1 MSTFK
6 TTTPTSAL
14 LKVYENGRW
23 STEPHWWGPE
33 TASEEEALKAAGLT
47 HHADIHLDDHAS
59 PLYQTITV
67 YRGEDGRYLVTA
79 TTAWDEIDEVACAS
93 LPDMIAVVGL
103 FRSQAGPQQVVLS
116 GAGFYGGDRIVAVV
130 HDEGGDFRP
139 VMEVIGNGLHKL
151 REVEPVMARDV
162 RRG

>member
-6 TTTPTSAL
+6 STDPKPSTL
-14 LKVYENGRW
+14 NVYENGRW
-23 STEPHWWGPE
+23 SIAPHWWGPE
-33 TASEEEALKAAGLT
+33 TPGEDEALKAAGLT
-47 HHADIHLDDHAS
+47 RHAEIHLDDHAS

-79 TTAWDEIDEVACAS
+79 CTAWEEIDEVACAS
-93 LPDMIAVVGL
+93 LPDMIAVIGL
-103 FRSQAGPQQVVLS
+103 FRSQAGPQQVVLP

-139 VMEVIGNGLHKL
+139 VMEVRSGNLHKL
-151 REVEPVMARDV
+151 REVEPVTARDV